1 MPDIFCPSGMPLSVK
16 TVSTWRAKMN
26 SNINDERPKGA
37 KGKQKRGRKPSRPLG
52 EVPAPVPGKSHSIIP
67 HALLCVLASMIVAQ
81 YQAGFTIT
89 TALLAPLVLAF
100 LETHDITWKPAKCW
114 YRRFLH
120 RIGLS
125 WRRTTKA
132 ARSTPADLAE
142 TRRMFL
148 RRVIYIC
155 RRYNVPPSLFINMDE
170 SGIFLFPLQKRT
182 WGPAGAK
189 QVAIVGNDDKRQF
202 TLVVGITASGKLAGR
217 SQIIWAG
224 ETTGCHPKGDEY
236 KAFDKLLFHSHSA
249 SHWTTEDTLP
259 EYVQDLFDNHVVP
272 TIKQQGG
279 DVEHQK
285 WVLLYD
291 CYSVHRSHDV
301 LCELKTRFPTLI
313 VLFVPASC
321 TGELQPLDLA
331 FFSIFKSGLAR
342 LCAMWMTDIA
352 KTQILRGVQPDA
364 ITYDLRLSTL
374 RLPFVTWV
382 HTMLTKIS
390 AEKTVA
396 LTKGWDM
403 SGISIVWSNDEA
415 DKDECDELY
424 DEARQWE
431 REGKLFQVA
440 GGRSRD
446 AAVGGLLEQQVL
458 QPPRNRKR
466 KRDDADTEEDAEYSA
481 DEEEEEE
488 NDPAWADMMAEM
500 AEEDD
505 DVVANDSDDENQ
517 LPDDLASCFKPCTT
531 RSGRTTRPPVR
542 S

>member
-1 MPDIFCPSGMPLSVK
+1 MENLNFTKSDVGLKQPKIQVAIDAFLKPRV
-16 TVSTWRAKMN
+16 RENEEEAKAMKKK
-26 SNINDERPKGA
+26 NDE
-37 KGKQKRGRKPSRPLG
+37 
-52 EVPAPVPGKSHSIIP
+52 E
-67 HALLCVLASMIVAQ
+67 
-81 YQAGFTIT
+81 
-89 TALLAPLVLAF
+89 
-100 LETHDITWKPAKCW
+100 
-114 YRRFLH
+114 
-120 RIGLS
+120 
-125 WRRTTKA
+125 KA
-132 ARSTPADLAE
+132 AREAASVARERKLKEGAE
-142 TRRMFL
+142 ILGFPWPPS
-148 RRVIYIC
+148 C
-155 RRYNVPPSLFINMDE
+155 RRGTFSRKSKEERERDALYVKLVKCVDEDLDLHALNAESAPSQSSLSSKTCSQASQRSKSCSESLSQGSQSSLVCEAPGGPPPKKQKVHLPAHVKDLFFDIKEAN
-170 SGIFLFPLQKRT
+170 
-182 WGPAGAK
+182 
-189 QVAIVGNDDKRQF
+189 AIVGNDDKRQC
-202 TLVVGITASGKLAGR
+202 TLVVGMTASGKLAGR

-249 SHWTTEDTLP
+249 SHWTTEDTLL

-321 TGELQPLDLA
+321 MGELQPLDLA

-352 KTQILRGVQPDA
+352 KTQLLRGVQPDA

-440 GGRSRD
+440 GGRSKD

-466 KRDDADTEEDAEYSA
+466 KRDDADTEEDVEYSA

>member
-1 MPDIFCPSGMPLSVK
+1 
-16 TVSTWRAKMN
+16 
-26 SNINDERPKGA
+26 
-37 KGKQKRGRKPSRPLG
+37 
-52 EVPAPVPGKSHSIIP
+52 
-67 HALLCVLASMIVAQ
+67 
-81 YQAGFTIT
+81 
-89 TALLAPLVLAF
+89 
-100 LETHDITWKPAKCW
+100 
-114 YRRFLH
+114 
-120 RIGLS
+120 
-125 WRRTTKA
+125 
-132 ARSTPADLAE
+132 
-142 TRRMFL
+142 
-148 RRVIYIC
+148 
-155 RRYNVPPSLFINMDE
+155 
-170 SGIFLFPLQKRT
+170 
-182 WGPAGAK
+182 
-189 QVAIVGNDDKRQF
+189 
-202 TLVVGITASGKLAGR
+202 
-217 SQIIWAG
+217 
-224 ETTGCHPKGDEY
+224 
-236 KAFDKLLFHSHSA
+236 
-249 SHWTTEDTLP
+249 
-259 EYVQDLFDNHVVP
+259 
-272 TIKQQGG
+272 
-279 DVEHQK
+279 
-285 WVLLYD
+285 
-291 CYSVHRSHDV
+291 
-301 LCELKTRFPTLI
+301 
-313 VLFVPASC
+313 
-321 TGELQPLDLA
+321 
-331 FFSIFKSGLAR
+331 
-342 LCAMWMTDIA
+342 MWMTDIA

-446 AAVGGLLEQQVL
+446 TAVGGLLEQQVL